1 MVIRSGTRNPGNTN
15 RENMLKVVATAP
27 GIMKRTIEVTGV
39 IPTGIIQVV
48 ETRTTAGTTGIHTG
62 AAREA
67 TTTVTA
73 MTGGMHQTDT
83 RDHTDTIR
91 QTDGTAD
98 PPDMIVNMAD
108 TAHITLPTV
117 LGFTTG
123 LTMIG
128 ITFADTI
135 MATTG
140 TKPLIFEPRNIES
153 MKESFLSEVMLLPL
167 R

>member
-1 MVIRSGTRNPGNTN
+1 
-15 RENMLKVVATAP
+15 MLKVVAMAP
-27 GIMKRTIEVTGV
+27 GITKRTIEVTGV

-73 MTGGMHQTDT
+73 MTGGMHQADT

-91 QTDGTAD
+91 QTNGTAD
-98 PPDMIVNMAD
+98 PPDMIVTMAD
-108 TAHITLPTV
+108 MAHITLPTV
-117 LGFTTG
+117 SGFTTA
-123 LTMIG
+123 LAMIRT
-128 ITFADTI
+128 TFADTI

-140 TKPLIFEPRNIES
+140 TKLQIFEPRNIES
-153 MKESFLSEVMLLPL
+153 MKESFLSETMSLPL